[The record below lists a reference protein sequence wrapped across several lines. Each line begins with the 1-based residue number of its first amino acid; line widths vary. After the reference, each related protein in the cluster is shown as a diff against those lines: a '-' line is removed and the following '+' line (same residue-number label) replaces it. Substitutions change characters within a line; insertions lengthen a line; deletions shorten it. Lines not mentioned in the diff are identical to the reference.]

1 LTDVNEDVVQNNQNC
16 CLRAFGIMVMR
27 DYASESQIQGARAS
41 PSCNASRSREG
52 KIFYDDEDPENILSR
67 AGQLVKDNGGRVV
80 AWLLINRIF

>member
-1 LTDVNEDVVQNNQNC
+1 
-16 CLRAFGIMVMR
+16 MR
-27 DYASESQIQGARAS
+27 DYASESQIQGARDS